1 MAKLFRPV
9 GAPAWLDKVL
19 QSIERAFAPVERMPE
34 YVVAEVPDPARHPRE
49 WIYVSNEAG
58 GATPAFS
65 DGTNWRRTSDRAII
79 S

>member
-1 MAKLFRPV
+1 MKLFRPV
-9 GAPAWLDKVL
+9 AAPPWLDQVL
-19 QSIERAFAPVERMPE
+19 QSIERALAGVETMPS
-34 YVVAEVPDPARHPRE
+34 YTVAEVPDAAARPRQ

-65 DGTNWRRTSDRAII
+65 DGTNWRRTSDRAVI